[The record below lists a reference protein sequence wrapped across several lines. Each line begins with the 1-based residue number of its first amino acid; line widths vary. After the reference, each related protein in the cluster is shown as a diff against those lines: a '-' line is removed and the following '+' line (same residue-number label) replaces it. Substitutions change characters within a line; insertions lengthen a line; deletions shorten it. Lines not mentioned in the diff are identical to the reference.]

1 METFTIGLR
10 SPWWIRAFG
19 RNNPLV
25 RRSDRIEVMTI
36 AIAVVV
42 TVFAIPIAGAIGTSV
57 HDERAGWY
65 AAEAQ
70 TRHQLIATATE
81 KGRVVAHSRSIDF
94 SAEAIWSD
102 AGRTH
107 RGVVRWSEPVNI
119 GDKQSI
125 WVNNDGE
132 NVAQP
137 LPPSQAAG
145 EAIGVG
151 LLIWLGMAE
160 ASVAMLYLVRCRL
173 NGWRYAQWDRE
184 INASRDNDGRRNHQS

>member
-10 SPWWIRAFG
+10 SPWWIRALG
-19 RNNPLV
+19 RKNPLV
-25 RRSDRIEVMTI
+25 RSTDRIEAMTV
-36 AIAVVV
+36 AIAVIV
-42 TVFAIPIAGAIGTSV
+42 TVFAIPIAAAIGTSV
-57 HDERAGWY
+57 HGDRAGRF

-81 KGRVVAHSRSIDF
+81 KGRVAVHSRIIDF
-94 SAEAIWSD
+94 SAEATWSD

-107 RGVVRWSEPVNI
+107 RGVVAWSEPVNI

-137 LPPSQAAG
+137 SPPSRADG

-151 LLIWLGMAE
+151 LLIWLGVAE
-160 ASVAMLYLVRCRL
+160 FSAAMLYLVRRRL
-173 NGWRYAQWDRE
+173 NRSRYAQWDRE
-184 INASRDNDGRRNHQS
+184 INPSPDNDSRRNHQT